1 MTGLDR
7 LLRPATIATFG
18 GQPAEQVVRQLDL
31 LGWDGDVW
39 PVHPTRAVVRERPCL
54 HSVDDLPGAPDA
66 AFVAVPREVVTPI
79 VRALAANGCG
89 GAVVY
94 TSGFAESGAHDLQ
107 RDLVEAAGDM
117 PLLGPNTYG
126 YVNALDG
133 TAIWPDVHGLRP
145 VDAGVAIVTQSG
157 NIGINLTMARRSLD
171 VGLVVT
177 AGNQAGLTV
186 PAIVEELVADPR
198 VTAIGVQFEGAAD
211 GVAFG
216 RAAIAAAEC
225 GVPVV
230 ALKMGSSPLG
240 EAVSTSHTGALV
252 GEDDVWDALFRRY
265 GVARV
270 HTIPAFLEALKLA
283 PLVPGSP
290 RVVSLSASG
299 GEAALVADLAERAGV
314 DLPEL
319 EPDHAAKVAAT
330 VGELVAVG
338 NPMDY
343 HTFSWGDFTRLR
355 DTFHSLI
362 ADAFDVAMLVLDF
375 PLNEVPPPWWT
386 AVGAFAEAAAGVV
399 GLVVATLPEAMP
411 VEAQERVRGLG
422 LIPMLGLAETIEALG
437 ALPGPG
443 AEPLHWP
450 ARRAD
455 GGEVLDEARS
465 KELVAAV
472 GIAVPAGEIV
482 VDPLAASPGYPVTV
496 KVLGIA
502 HKAAAGA
509 VAVGLRDEAEVRRA
523 VAAMPA
529 AERYLVEET
538 IPDGRAE
545 LLVSV
550 RSVPGLGWLLTLGAG
565 GTLVELADDRTHR
578 LLPRAA
584 PGIEA
589 AVGELRVAARLADPQ
604 PVVDVVLAL
613 QELVAS
619 DERVLEVEL
628 NPVVVVAGGAVAVD
642 AMVVRQSR

>member
-1 MTGLDR
+1 MLER

-18 GQPAEQVVRQLDL
+18 GRPAEQVVEQLDL
-31 LGWDGDVW
+31 LGWDGEVW
-39 PVHPTRAVVRERPCL
+39 PVHPTRAALGERPCL
-54 HSVDDLPGAPDA
+54 HSVDDLPAAPDA

-79 VRALAANGCG
+79 VRALAAAGCG

-94 TSGFAESGAHDLQ
+94 TSGFAESGADELQ
-107 RDLVEAAGDM
+107 RALVEAAGDM

-133 TAIWPDVHGLRP
+133 TSIWPDVHGLRP

-171 VGLVVT
+171 IGLVVT

-186 PAIVEELVADPR
+186 PAIVEELVTDPR

-230 ALKMGSSPLG
+230 ALKMGSSPRG
-240 EAVSTSHTGALV
+240 AAVSTSHTGALV
-252 GEDDVWDALFRRY
+252 GENDVWDALFRRY
-265 GVARV
+265 GVARAR
-270 HTIPAFLEALKLA
+270 TIPAFLEALKLA

-290 RVVSLSASG
+290 RVVSLSSSG
-299 GEAALVADLAERAGV
+299 GEAALVADLAAQAGV

-319 EPDHAAKVAAT
+319 EAGHAEAVAAT

-343 HTFSWGDFTRLR
+343 HTFSWGDFAKLR
-355 DTFHSLI
+355 ATFNTLI
-362 ADAFDVAMLVLDF
+362 ADSFDVAMLVLDF
-375 PLNEVPPPWWT
+375 PRGEVPPPWWT
-386 AVGAFAEAAAGVV
+386 AVGAFAEAAAGVA

-411 VEAQERVRGLG
+411 AAAQERVRAMG

-450 ARRAD
+450 ARPVE
-455 GGEVLDEARS
+455 GGEVVDEARS
-465 KELVAAV
+465 KELLAAA
-472 GIAVPAGEIV
+472 GIAVPAGEV
-482 VDPLAASPGYPVTV
+482 TADPHAASVTYPVTV

-509 VAVGLRDEAEVRRA
+509 VAVGLADEEAVQRA

-538 IPDGRAE
+538 VAGGGVE

-604 PVVDVVLAL
+604 PVVDVALAL
-613 QELVAS
+613 QALVAG
-619 DERVLEVEL
+619 DERILEVEV
-628 NPVVVVAGGAVAVD
+628 NPLVVGADGAVAVD
-642 AMVVRQSR
+642 AMVTRQSR